1 MAIRFFVNDISLKL
15 GDRRNLKK
23 QIALI
28 FKLEGSTLSSLT
40 YIFCSDAYLLAI
52 NQQFLHHEDY
62 TDIITFCLSD
72 PGKPIIGE
80 IYISVERVKEN
91 GNKYNVPYNLE
102 LHRVIF
108 HGALHLCG
116 YTDKTKK
123 EKQRMNLAED
133 RYLRSYFG

>member
-15 GDRRNLKK
+15 GDRRSLKK

-28 FKLEGSTLSSLT
+28 FELEGSILSSLT

-52 NQQFLHHEDY
+52 NEQFLHHEDY

-91 GNKYNVPYNLE
+91 GYKYNVPYNLE

-108 HGALHLCG
+108 HGALHLCR
-116 YTDKTKK
+116 YTDKIKK
-123 EKQRMNLAED
+123 EKQRMSLAEE
-133 RYLRSYFG
+133 RYLKSYFG